1 MASINNKI
9 DNNRIYDCLVIGA
22 GVIGSAI
29 ARELCRFDLAVGI
42 VEKNSDVCEGTS
54 KANSGIVHGGFDA
67 RPGTLKARMNVLGNR
82 MMDKVCAELDVPFKR
97 IGAKVL
103 CFNEDE
109 IAKLEELK
117 ERGEANGV
125 SDLQLI
131 YKDTGLEPAGQITGF
146 EPVIQDSA
154 VAALYCPSSG
164 VIDPL
169 ELTLGFCENAVQ
181 NGAELW
187 LGTEVLSIE
196 RGQLFCVKTSKGEF
210 RARTIINA
218 AGVYADKVHDMLLE
232 HSYTITP
239 RKGEYVL
246 FDKELGGM
254 VENTIF
260 QPPGKFG
267 KGVLVTPTVHG
278 NLLIGPNANDI
289 DDKEDLSTTRA
300 GIEYVLEMAKKSIDE
315 VPKDYITS
323 FAGLRAHGD
332 RGDFVLDMAADGFFE
347 AACIESPGLSSAPA
361 IGEYMAGMV
370 AGYLGAD
377 IDPGFNPIRKK
388 LVEEGSRVI
397 CRCENVTEGMVL
409 GAIHSTIGATTLD
422 GVKRRVRAGMGRCQ
436 GGFCSIKVMELL
448 AREQGLDL
456 SDVRKNSEKSVV
468 VMGKTK

>member
-1 MASINNKI
+1 MIQQTSNT
-9 DNNRIYDCLVIGA
+9 NNRIYDCVVIGA

-125 SDLQLI
+125 SDLQII
-131 YKDTGLEPAGQITGF
+131 YRSEGF

-164 VIDPL
+164 VIDPF

-196 RGQLFCVKTSKGEF
+196 HGGEQGELFCVKTSKGEF

-300 GIEYVLEMAKKSIDE
+300 GIDYVLEMAKKSIDE

-332 RGDFVLDMAADGFFE
+332 RGDFILDMATDGFFE

-377 IDPGFNPIRKK
+377 LDPGFNPIRKK

-456 SDVRKNSEKSVV
+456 TDVRKNSEKSVV